1 MNKLN
6 KIIKLCCL
14 LLIYMSYS
22 CSEDYEVHHHNDYEN
37 KIKVTP
43 ITIQDVQKNSKAFE
57 KLTIPKSRLNANSS
71 INRIIN
77 DTINNFS
84 VETNYG
90 VYIETENY
98 HSYTFKILRP
108 NGSNYLLENIVVSKI
123 TASEYET
130 ILYQY
135 DITADE
141 LHMIEHGEFVNLEGK
156 INKIFLENSLITTEV
171 TGKYYFNGHCF
182 EDIPSYVQGQT
193 CQGEGFLNHTYEEV
207 LAGQYCSQFGTSAG
221 PQPGY
226 YTWQTIEVACDDNGG
241 GGTGGASSYSGGS
254 GGTGG
259 PRAITTPINNCI
271 TGNCIEANPTDP
283 CLNANTAVANANAL
297 FNTPQVQQGMNAVL
311 NQKINDEGQL
321 PMLDQKEWGVAI
333 GQTGST
339 YNVTAPRRGSTN
351 QGSIPY
357 SQVSG
362 NYVADGH
369 SHPNWGYADPSAGD
383 LYGMLTSMQTNTNLK
398 YRFVYGVG
406 YGNSQDIDTYALIV
420 TDPNAAQAFLIQF
433 PEIQNT
439 NSETHGFLEDTKL
452 GTDYLDAKRLFGRGF
467 SSNLSDET
475 YAPGAVGLA
484 AILDKNNAGICIAKK
499 DANGNFKKINATL
512 VEKTDANGNKTQE
525 VIVSKCQ

>member
-98 HSYTFKILRP
+98 HSYTFKVLRP

-123 TASEYET
+123 SASEYET

-135 DITADE
+135 DITVDE
-141 LHMIEHGEFVNLEGK
+141 LHMIEHREFVDLEGK

-171 TGKYYFNGHCF
+171 TGKYYYNGHCY
-182 EDIPSYVQGQT
+182 EDNPVYVPGQT
-193 CQGEGFLNHTYEEV
+193 CQGKGSQNHTYEEV
-207 LAGQYCSQFGTSAG
+207 LAGQTCSQFGTSVG
-221 PQPGY
+221 PQEGY
-226 YTWQTIEVACDDNGG
+226 YTWQTTEVACDDNGG
-241 GGTGGASSYSGGS
+241 GGSGGTSSHNGGS

-283 CLNANTAVANANAL
+283 CSNSNTAVADANAL
-297 FNTPQVQQGMNAVL
+297 FNSPQIQQGMNAVL
-311 NQKINDEGQL
+311 STKLNNSATNDV
-321 PMLDQKEWGVAI
+321 EWAVGI
-333 GQTGST
+333 GQTAAGFT
-339 YNVTAPRRGSTN
+339 VTPVAGGVSNESASVPV
-351 QGSIPY
+351 
-357 SQVSG
+357 SQVVG
-362 NYVADGH
+362 TYVADGH
-369 SHPNWGYADPSAGD
+369 NHPNGYGGDPSAGD
-383 LYGMLTSMQTNTNLK
+383 LYGMLNSMQVNTNLK
-398 YRFVYGVG
+398 YRFVYANNIDE
-406 YGNSQDIDTYALIV
+406 NSNPIIDVYVLIV
-420 TDPNAAQAFLIQF
+420 TDPNAAEAFLTQF

-439 NSETHGFLEDTKL
+439 NSESHDFMEDTKL
-452 GTDYLDAKRLFGRGF
+452 GDDYFRTSKLYGNGF
-467 SSNLSDET
+467 SSNLSNET

-512 VEKTDANGNKTQE
+512 VEKTDANGNKTKE